1 MLWVY
6 YSLLVFHNI
15 IYFSSFFLVWKRKEY
30 QEISIR
36 SPFLLIMNNVGGYLM
51 SLTFILYEIFKD
63 FNNTQMNN
71 YCITLPYQFFIFHML
86 MILSF
91 YFRCQR
97 VIKCCNLRTIEKEEE
112 FMKKRYLYTERYYV
126 EMLVKI
132 MLCVIILIIVNNYF
146 LGYKIGD
153 AIIIIIPKHFKKCLN
168 NSFDGDTFILYF
180 WIILNFIEC
189 IIIINYTY
197 FIYFSNINKTIKI
210 ELFFFFFLWVS
221 NGNIIRLIELFINE
235 VKSDYISIL
244 FVLITW
250 LCLVSNTFIP
260 IIYSLNKSSNFNLH
274 LPPKLLNNFFI
285 FMTNEVCFK
294 EFLEYLK
301 LQKESSLDL
310 YLDFYIDILSMNF
323 KINLNAENLQFENE
337 IKHIHRK
344 YIEGN
349 DDLFTTEI
357 KAKITNLCE
366 SKEFME
372 LGLDVFDEALNFSFE
387 LLENKFL
394 EFKNTE
400 RFLNLVQKFTFNSEI
415 FCRMYNTGLIRNI

>member
-1 MLWVY
+1 
-6 YSLLVFHNI
+6 
-15 IYFSSFFLVWKRKEY
+15 
-30 QEISIR
+30 
-36 SPFLLIMNNVGGYLM
+36 
-51 SLTFILYEIFKD
+51 
-63 FNNTQMNN
+63 
-71 YCITLPYQFFIFHML
+71 
-86 MILSF
+86 
-91 YFRCQR
+91 
-97 VIKCCNLRTIEKEEE
+97 
-112 FMKKRYLYTERYYV
+112 
-126 EMLVKI
+126 

-168 NSFDGDTFILYF
+168 ISFDGDIFILYF

-310 YLDFYIDILSMNF
+310 YLDFYIDILSMNL

-357 KAKITNLCE
+357 KAKITNLYE